1 MCDIVH
7 WCNRMLEDASLRF
20 SALNVCPFTS
30 MSIMA
35 TKSSV
40 QARLRCVVIA
50 MAEISKA
57 GWTFWEFWKSCHSF
71 VVFLTTSEPYQ
82 SAQKATSFLFARAM
96 LGKQQPLLPNLA

>member
-1 MCDIVH
+1 MCDIMH

-57 GWTFWEFWKSCHSF
+57 GWTFWEFLEILPQLC
-71 VVFLTTSEPYQ
+71 VF
-82 SAQKATSFLFARAM
+82 FN
-96 LGKQQPLLPNLA
+96 NL